1 MEQRTELT
9 VDSSLNLRG
18 RIVPVSLR
26 AVRDDYT
33 GGSYDY
39 LAAWRASTSLGQV
52 LFSAGWEYQRTRYR
66 PAGTAETLTGY
77 LTASTYRSYRWQIIA
92 ALPPMP
98 RTRDREDAESFLR
111 RIRDSA

>member
-1 MEQRTELT
+1 MRSASTPRHSWSGRTELT

-52 LFSAGWEYQRTRYR
+52 LFSAGWEYARQVYAAAGR
-66 PAGTAETLTGY
+66 P
-77 LTASTYRSYRWQIIA
+77 
-92 ALPPMP
+92 
-98 RTRDREDAESFLR
+98 R
-111 RIRDSA
+111 R